1 MVLVHIICNS
11 SEQATR
17 IVDFLIEERL
27 MLNALV
33 SDKLLYKQRRND
45 EKESFEQTLIMG
57 TTKALLF
64 TKINERIQRKFIK
77 NPPLIYA
84 MPIIYMDE
92 KQSKNLRK
100 KTEKA

>member
-1 MVLVHIICNS
+1 MVLIHIISNS
-11 SEQATR
+11 SKQATD
-17 IVDFLIEERL
+17 IVDFLIDEKL

-33 SDKLLYKQRRND
+33 SNKMLHKRLKNGQ
-45 EKESFEQTLIMG
+45 KESFEQTLVMG

-64 TKINERIQRKFIK
+64 NKISQIIKEKFLD

-92 KQSKNLRK
+92 HQTLQLQT
-100 KTEKA
+100 KTKTV